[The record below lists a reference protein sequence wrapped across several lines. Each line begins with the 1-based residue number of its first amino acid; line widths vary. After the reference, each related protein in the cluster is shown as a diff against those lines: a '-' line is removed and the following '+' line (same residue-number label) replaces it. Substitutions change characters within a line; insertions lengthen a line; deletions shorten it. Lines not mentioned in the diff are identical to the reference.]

1 MDLEITSQSPEQT
14 IEVGRRIGQKL
25 KGGEVIAICG
35 PLGSGKTHLIKGI
48 AAGAGAKD
56 SRQVN
61 SPTFVIVNEY
71 SGRFDIYHIDA
82 YRLNS
87 VADFEMLGFD
97 DFCYPQ
103 SVVLIEWA
111 DKIESALRDIDY
123 IRIELEHIGFTAEHA
138 KHAEQQLDIKIKN
151 SAVSASSAVKVF
163 TFLGESQRLIHI
175 KNLPQYIDY

>member
-1 MDLEITSQSPEQT
+1 MALDFTSKSPGQT
-14 IEVGRRIGQKL
+14 IELGGRIGQQL
-25 KGGEVIAICG
+25 KGGEIIAVCG

-56 SRQVN
+56 RKRVT

-71 SGRFDIYHIDA
+71 AGRLDIYHVDA

-87 VADFEMLGFD
+87 IAEFEMIGFD

-111 DKIESALRDIDY
+111 DKVEPALGDINYVRIEIAHAGQTRRT
-123 IRIELEHIGFTAEHA
+123 IRIENT
-138 KHAEQQLDIKIKN
+138 
-151 SAVSASSAVKVF
+151 
-163 TFLGESQRLIHI
+163 
-175 KNLPQYIDY
+175 PDYMTL

>member
-1 MDLEITSQSPEQT
+1 MDFDVVSNSPDQT
-14 IEVGRRIGQKL
+14 IELGRNLGSQL
-25 KGGEVIAICG
+25 KGGEVVAVCG

-56 SRQVN
+56 QKRVN

-71 SGRFDIYHIDA
+71 TGRLDIYHIDA
-82 YRLNS
+82 YRLDS

-111 DKIESALRDIDY
+111 DKVESVLKIMDY
-123 IRIELEHIGFTAEHA
+123 IRIELEHAG
-138 KHAEQQLDIKIKN
+138 
-151 SAVSASSAVKVF
+151 SSK
-163 TFLGESQRLIHI
+163 RLIHV
-175 KNLPQYIDY
+175 KNTPRYINY